1 MNLKSL
7 INFLKSLI
15 NLFKSFSFFQ
25 NTAIC
30 LTFVSAFFLI
40 SAGLSMSAQDIVN
53 LSQERPFAAFNV
65 DVARSLMKQQANTTV
80 GFSIL
85 LISFVFQMSNLFRE
99 KRFFDVK
106 VSIKVGIISVIFSAL
121 VFFLGYYSSHLI

>member
-1 MNLKSL
+1 
-7 INFLKSLI
+7 
-15 NLFKSFSFFQ
+15 
-25 NTAIC
+25 
-30 LTFVSAFFLI
+30 
-40 SAGLSMSAQDIVN
+40 MSAQDIVN